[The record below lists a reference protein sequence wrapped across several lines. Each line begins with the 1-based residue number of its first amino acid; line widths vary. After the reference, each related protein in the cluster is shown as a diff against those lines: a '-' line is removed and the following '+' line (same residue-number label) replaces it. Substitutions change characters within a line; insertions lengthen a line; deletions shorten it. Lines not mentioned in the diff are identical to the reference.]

1 VHSIVTSRDGR
12 VGEVKLRGTPE
23 SVDDAP
29 KQRRYAA
36 AVTAELG
43 WKPQVGR
50 FHLFRLE
57 LDDVTYLRYDDASG
71 DQDLVRWPELEEIV
85 RRGTFATSVGL
96 AEPVHDVLIE
106 EPER

>member
-1 VHSIVTSRDGR
+1 M
-12 VGEVKLRGTPE
+12 GEVKLRGTAE

-29 KQRRYAA
+29 LQRRYAA

-50 FHLFRLE
+50 FHLFRVE

-71 DQDLVRWPELEEIV
+71 DQYLVRWPELEEVV
-85 RRGTFATSVGL
+85 RRGTSATTVGL